1 MIRDAFVRPVA
12 QATPARLTIASGTQ
26 IDDCWRRLS
35 APNKTGASR
44 RESRTVASHATL
56 RDFPD
61 TADLSG
67 AKYYRVWIPPYWS
80 PRIDGPVG
88 APGTHPGLIP
98 RLTFQP

>member
-26 IDDCWRRLS
+26 IDDFWRRLS

-56 RDFPD
+56 RDSPIPLTYPARNT
-61 TADLSG
+61 TAYGSH
-67 AKYYRVWIPPYWS
+67 RT
-80 PRIDGPVG
+80 GPQGSTV
-88 APGTHPGLIP
+88 
-98 RLTFQP
+98 Q